1 MQNFAEQCADVAR
14 SILSHNLGY
23 INGDGSIGTVGRE
36 ELTGDE
42 AAHIAF
48 ALGEYYRL
56 THETTF
62 SNHDLIDLAA
72 KTIVY
77 QLRNVSKGG
86 DWSGY
91 IALALLSFGVVKER
105 NPVWEKLSEEVRT
118 QLDNLLIR
126 RDELKGNGFACAI
139 AKSVARHGLRITK
152 KDETG
157 KLIDRFLAY
166 CAEHSTGGFF
176 DGDNGCGIGGNF
188 DAKGLFNFSF
198 IRQALHLHTDSFF
211 IEKKLPSLRT
221 HAEKYIGLIPDLMR
235 EDGTCLVYGDGVG
248 AYAQMYCISTVLQA
262 LRDRWIVPEK
272 QSLYVNIV
280 LDLFQKFFCHYIDQE
295 NGYMV
300 IRDGERSSGVGQ
312 SSVRANFDAV
322 RYLCQWSRL
331 ARKSSI
337 NASRIRRVSAFKPGN
352 RLVIF
357 DKGVKRE
364 SGLFIYRD
372 GQTGMNLQLPLI
384 GGNGQA
390 DSDCLAFPHCPGVFD
405 WPAGKYLPI
414 LQPELTV
421 GGRRFVPSYYGK
433 RLSTGL
439 GSHRSIVFAYEQPE
453 LITVE
458 EEIVP
463 GLASCKVAWTFSEG
477 KITSEFTYILK
488 DRMRVESLRYVIA
501 LSAPHSLYGANNLAL
516 DERSLG
522 AVVEHDD
529 MMLNWQEIREVVDD
543 PEYRTCCGKIH
554 YLQELSRNYPLIMH
568 PGQSYKLIVSFAPD
582 VIRI

>member
-14 SILSHNLGY
+14 SVLSHNLDY
-23 INGDGSIGTVGRE
+23 INEDGSIRTVGRE
-36 ELTGDE
+36 ELAGDE

-62 SNHDLIDLAA
+62 SNHNMVDLAA
-72 KTIVY
+72 KTIAY
-77 QLRNVSKGG
+77 QLQVVPQNS

-91 IALALLSFGVVKER
+91 IALALLSFGIVKER
-105 NPVWEKLSEEVRT
+105 NPVWEKLREDVRV

-126 RDELKGNGFACAI
+126 RDEFKGNGLACAI

-166 CAEHSTGGFF
+166 CEEHSTGGFF
-176 DGDNGCGIGGNF
+176 DGNNGHGIGGNF
-188 DAKGLFNFSF
+188 DANGLFNFSF

-221 HAEKYIGLIPDLMR
+221 HAEKYIGLIPDLIR
-235 EDGTCLVYGDGVG
+235 EDGTCLAYGKGVG
-248 AYAQMYCISTVLQA
+248 AYAQMYCISTILQA
-262 LRDRWIVPEK
+262 LWDRWIVPEK

-295 NGYMV
+295 KGYVV
-300 IRDGERSSGVGQ
+300 IRDGERSSGVEQ

-357 DKGVKRE
+357 DKNAKRE

-372 GQTGMNLQLPLI
+372 GKTGMNLQLPLI
-384 GGNGQA
+384 GANGQA
-390 DSDCLAFPHCPGVFD
+390 DSNCLAFPHCPGVFD

-414 LQPELTV
+414 LQPELTID
-421 GGRRFVPSYYGK
+421 GKRYIPSYYGK
-433 RLSTGL
+433 KLSTGL

-463 GLASCKVAWTFSEG
+463 GLASCKVAWIFSEE
-477 KITSEFTYILK
+477 KITSEFTYTVK
-488 DRMRVESLRYVIA
+488 DRIRIESLRYVIA
-501 LSAPHSLYGANNLAL
+501 LSAPHSLYGAHNLAL

-529 MMLNWQEIREVVDD
+529 MMLSWQEIREVVDD

-568 PGQSYKLIVSFAPD
+568 PGQSYRLIVAFAPD